1 MHALTFNP
9 YRSMHADAFDCAPK
23 FRSDRLPSLLF
34 TALRWLLGAMP
45 MALLRRRCRLYAL
58 YATRFTLYATNS
70 RFYATRLTL
79 YATRRTLYATNS
91 RCLRQTH
98 VVCVLQLV
106 APIAAADFRLALG
119 HVIRFR
125 VRVQVL
131 RALMGTLGYLDTPC
145 KSGSSRFA
153 MAIVVWSQ
161 SLLTPHDWI
170 ECTPDCRPPRTTRI
184 AT

>member
-70 RFYATRLTL
+70 RCMPQG
-79 YATRRTLYATNS
+79 S
-91 RCLRQTH
+91 RCMPQDARCMRQTH
-98 VVCVLQLV
+98 VVCDKL
-106 APIAAADFRLALG
+106 
-119 HVIRFR
+119 
-125 VRVQVL
+125 
-131 RALMGTLGYLDTPC
+131 TLYAC
-145 KSGSSRFA
+145 CSSSRR
-153 MAIVVWSQ
+153 SQ
-161 SLLTPHDWI
+161 RPTSDWRWGTSSAFESECRCSAHSWVLLGTWTHRASPGRHGLQW
-170 ECTPDCRPPRTTRI
+170 PSWFGASRF
-184 AT
+184 